1 MRRGGRPEGD
11 DERARL
17 LDAALGLGD
26 HVAALG
32 RIRESLL
39 DLGLG
44 RVSITDPETLHEQ
57 LLHLANEVER
67 IRGALADE
75 LVWLENELGEGSP

>member
-1 MRRGGRPEGD
+1 MRGGGRSEGD
-11 DERARL
+11 DERAQL
-17 LDAALGLGD
+17 LDAVLGLGD

-44 RVSITDPETLHEQ
+44 RVAIAAPETLHEQ
-57 LLHLANEVER
+57 LLQLAREVER

-75 LVWLENELGEGSP
+75 LAWLENELGGSP